1 MPSGIYSIPEL
12 ASVGLTSEQTRARYG
27 ATVVGL
33 ARFNEIARGHIA
45 RCPDG
50 VLKMIA
56 SPDGVVRGIHII
68 GENATDLVHIGQM
81 GLIQS
86 ATAETYVENV
96 FNFPTFAEC
105 YRVAALQITG
115 QLGVARARLAAGAN

>member
-1 MPSGIYSIPEL
+1 
-12 ASVGLTSEQTRARYG
+12 
-27 ATVVGL
+27 
-33 ARFNEIARGHIA
+33 
-45 RCPDG
+45 
-50 VLKMIA
+50 MIA

-68 GENATDLVHIGQM
+68 GDNATDLVHIGQM

-115 QLGVARARLAAGAN
+115 QLGVARARIAAGAN